1 MTNNIYELKKLS
13 GLSVLKEHSDYS
25 DYVGDLR
32 SVGYRV
38 EVDDSKDTL
47 VFTVSKGFGKIVVTE
62 PESGVYN
69 CDGETFASLKRAV
82 TNCLDPQLY
91 ETEDLTNDDWTK
103 DSKAVKKSTD
113 IAFVEKMI
121 DKWGERGNAWLN
133 HPVFA
138 KDSEEVTEWANSP
151 NNQIDD
157 RETVRDQPEG
167 SIVDMSLRRLI
178 GANAAPVQIEE
189 NTYSFDTMLEKIR
202 SISSN
207 GVIAEADAACDDEE
221 ADEAHDDGDEED
233 VVLKEGF
240 KDKLKIL
247 ALLGLT
253 GMAAHTAA
261 DALSA
266 KSTPL
271 GIALQ
276 QAADQGDSEASHH
289 LKNLGAY
296 IDSDTS
302 TLRDLNRKYLKE
314 GTITS
319 QDVMES
325 YRSYKSEENKMVGND
340 DGALDESPSM
350 SDESSDDE
358 GTNWDQMMMDID
370 MDTTEEHGEYVPL
383 GT

>member
-1 MTNNIYELKKLS
+1 MTNNIYELRKLS
-13 GLSVLKEHSDYS
+13 GMSAIFEHADYS
-25 DYVGDLR
+25 KYVSDLEDD
-32 SVGYRV
+32 GYTV
-38 EVDDSKDTL
+38 DVDDSTQTL
-47 VFTVSKGFGKIVVTE
+47 VFTVTKDGESITVKE
-62 PESGVYN
+62 PESGSYN
-69 CDGETFASLKRAV
+69 VNGKTYSSLKAAV
-82 TNCLDPQLY
+82 SDCL
-91 ETEDLTNDDWTK
+91 TCN
-103 DSKAVKKSTD
+103 
-113 IAFVEKMI
+113 
-121 DKWGERGNAWLN
+121 
-133 HPVFA
+133 
-138 KDSEEVTEWANSP
+138 EWANSP

-167 SIVDMSLRRLI
+167 GIVDMSLRRLI
-178 GANAAPVQIEE
+178 GAAAAPVQIEE

-233 VVLKEGF
+233 VALKEGF

-340 DGALDESPSM
+340 DLDESPSM

-358 GTNWDQMMMDID
+358 DTNWDQMMMDID

-383 GT
+383 RT